1 MTSTEHIVA
10 FVAMAVA
17 ILAILVIGTL
27 AAAEIIGTARRQ
39 PEARARTTEPGRR
52 VTLAAEISRRSHRP
66 TPRV

>member
-39 PEARARTTEPGRR
+39 PEARARTTKPGRSL
-52 VTLAAEISRRSHRP
+52 TPAAVISRRRHRP
-66 TPRV
+66 APRV

>member
-39 PEARARTTEPGRR
+39 PEARARTTKPGGSLTP
-52 VTLAAEISRRSHRP
+52 VISRRRHRP